1 MNRSDYEQVTDN
13 FDPLSY
19 DSFHDCFELT
29 ILDDVD
35 KMFEEYQKS
44 PIVRMSVDFEISE
57 KRDKIHGMEPNEFTT
72 YSILGFFHQHR
83 GEQWSID
90 NEYLGIIT

>member
-1 MNRSDYEQVTDN
+1 MIESDFEQITDD
-13 FDPLSY
+13 FESLSY

-29 ILDDVD
+29 ILNDVD

-44 PIVRMSVDFEISE
+44 PIVRKSVDFEISE
-57 KRDKIHGMEPNEFTT
+57 KRKVIHEMEANEFTT
-72 YSILGFFHQHR
+72 YAILGFFHQHR

-90 NEYLGIIT
+90 NEYLGIMV